1 MLLLLLLTSFILG
14 SVSILKQSWVR
25 NILRVALNDEAMSNN
40 ATEQVL
46 LTYANQKVRS
56 FSFNIKAIE
65 HCIAF
70 VLTNQYG
77 CCGVDSTVTC
87 DIDYPPQ
94 GKCLAGSKACQ
105 KGCLSSI
112 WKNSFQPYLTV
123 LGVFFMILA
132 AVLVSLLENL
142 FFLLNVCH
150 VLMLTFFIF
159 LSLVH
164 SLVGWPVLFK
174 YIHKHK
180 HSIVV
185 VIWSYVNLL
194 CQSAL

>member
-14 SVSILKQSWVR
+14 SVSIMKQSWVR

-142 FFLLNVCH
+142 FFCWMFAMCWCWH
-150 VLMLTFFIF
+150 FSYIF
-159 LSLVH
+159 SH
-164 SLVGWPVLFK
+164 SFTHWLVGCLIQIHTQTQTFHRRSHMVL
-174 YIHKHK
+174 
-180 HSIVV
+180 
-185 VIWSYVNLL
+185 
-194 CQSAL
+194 C